1 MIPLFAAPV
10 ARGRA
15 RESRLIRSLRHRRA
29 IAWLAFAAIAL
40 TICVPVASRLLPGAA
55 MVPAAMAG
63 CDMHH
68 QGSHP
73 APAPDPHAPLDKCG
87 YCSLFVHSPL
97 LLAAAASFLPIPAP
111 PRFAAPRRDLGRLPA
126 HSPLAAR
133 PRGPPMFADA

>member
-1 MIPLFAAPV
+1 M
-10 ARGRA
+10 
-15 RESRLIRSLRHRRA
+15 IRSCRYRRV

-40 TICVPVASRLLPGAA
+40 TVVAPVVSRLLPGAA
-55 MVPAAMAG
+55 VAATMAG

-68 QGSHP
+68 AGSHP
-73 APAPDPHAPLDKCG
+73 APMPDPHAPLDQCG

-97 LLAAAASFLPIPAP
+97 LLAAAAAFLPISAP
-111 PRFAAPRRDLGRLPA
+111 PRFFAARRDLGRLPA